1 MVRANG
7 DSLMTVMGHGCDA
20 RREPL
25 AWAAM
30 NNTPSP
36 CQMAMK
42 APRNVSSNANGRWR
56 RPA

>member
-1 MVRANG
+1 MVRVNG

-30 NNTPSP
+30 NDAPTPCP
-36 CQMAMK
+36 AAMT
-42 APRNVSSNANGRWR
+42 APPNAIPNANRRWR